1 MLKKINEIFGTQDM
15 TVGKPM
21 SNLLKFS
28 IPLLIGNFAQQ
39 LYSTVDSIIVGR
51 YVGDT
56 ALSAIGT
63 TLPVLRLLLVLFM
76 AISTGTGVMVAQYF
90 GAKDRQTLSRSI
102 GNSMTLIFVS
112 SLVIM
117 AIGIP
122 WADSLLRLTNTPVE
136 TFALARSYLVIMLW
150 GTMFSGFYNIGA
162 GVLRGVGNSVYP
174 LMVLLLASFL
184 NVVLDI
190 WFVARLNMSVAGAA
204 LATIIS
210 QAVSAAL
217 CLVKLARM
225 KDVVDINRSNLKPDK
240 KLAEPT
246 AQVGVARRDYQRH
259 LFYVSRVCA
268 GSG

>member
-150 GTMFSGFYNIGA
+150 GTMFSGFYNIGGRCA
-162 GVLRGVGNSVYP
+162 
-174 LMVLLLASFL
+174 
-184 NVVLDI
+184 
-190 WFVARLNMSVAGAA
+190 AGARQLRLPFDGA
-204 LATIIS
+204 ATCILS
-210 QAVSAAL
+210 QCSARY
-217 CLVKLARM
+217 LVRCKAQHERGRCGACNHYLPGSVCGTMSGQASADERCCRH
-225 KDVVDINRSNLKPDK
+225 KPLKP
-240 KLAEPT
+240 E
-246 AQVGVARRDYQRH
+246 
-259 LFYVSRVCA
+259 A
-268 GSG
+268 GQETC